1 MCVTRKETRLV
12 VRIVHVCDQDAFEGE
27 VLLLVSFVIV
37 ASRKQCLDVV
47 TAIDR
52 HDPIANLVSGTVQ
65 RNGQPNLQTF
75 FTQVANLRRQPAGLN
90 RNVARADTEAPT
102 PR

>member
-1 MCVTRKETRLV
+1 MFAIKMYSK
-12 VRIVHVCDQDAFEGE
+12 VRSC
-27 VLLLVSFVIV
+27 
-37 ASRKQCLDVV
+37 RKQSLDVV

-75 FTQVANLRRQPAGLN
+75 FTQFANQRH
-90 RNVARADTEAPT
+90 
-102 PR
+102 